1 MCEAHMSWKATAW
14 ALGQTTG
21 AAGRKLLLL
30 ALANYADENGVCWP
44 AQETLARDTEQ
55 SVDTVQRQLDVLE
68 QLKLLTRERMPK
80 RRGQWQGYRYTL
92 CLQAGC
98 GPRGQSAARRPDV
111 RLGQAAISAPTTPQS
126 LRLKPSIE
134 PSYEPSRRRATSN
147 SAERLLA
154 FQKKQEG
161 AEVVQNRIARRIG
174 DDGWL
179 LLGEMNDAQRSRLS
193 TLERQGCLDD
203 ATLMNAV
210 LEIRLGS
217 TR

>member
-1 MCEAHMSWKATAW
+1 
-14 ALGQTTG
+14 
-21 AAGRKLLLL
+21 
-30 ALANYADENGVCWP
+30 
-44 AQETLARDTEQ
+44 LARDTEQ

-80 RRGQWQGYRYTL
+80 RRGQWQGYYYTL

-98 GPRGQSAARRPDV
+98 GPRGQGAARRPHV
-111 RLGQAAISAPTTPQS
+111 RLGQAAISGPTGPQS

-134 PSYEPSRRRATSN
+134 PSYEPSREKAHSN

-174 DDGWL
+174 SDGWL
-179 LLGEMNDAQRSRLS
+179 VLGEMNDAQRSRLS
-193 TLERQGCLDD
+193 TLERQGRLDD
-203 ATLMNAV
+203 ATLMKAV
-210 LEIRLGS
+210 REIRLGS

>member
-1 MCEAHMSWKATAW
+1 MGEALMSWKATAW

-21 AAGRKLLLL
+21 AARRKLLLL

-44 AQETLARDTEQ
+44 SQETLARDTEQ

-92 CLQAGC
+92 CLLAGC
-98 GPRGQSAARRPDV
+98 GPRAQSAARRPDV
-111 RLGQAAISAPTTPQS
+111 RFGQAAISGPTGPQS
-126 LRLKPSIE
+126 LRHKPSIE
-134 PSYEPSRRRATSN
+134 PSYEPSRRKANSN

-154 FQKKQEG
+154 FQTKQEG

-174 DDGWL
+174 SDGWL
-179 LLGEMNDAQRSRLS
+179 VLGEMNDAQRSRLS
-193 TLERQGCLDD
+193 TLERQGRLDD
-203 ATLMNAV
+203 ATLMKAV